1 LPPASLATAGPTTA
15 AAIPTVH
22 APCEDGQAWQEA
34 LGTLPATAV
43 QHVEPTY
50 LRDTCAGTTLV
61 SGTKLAV
68 VPDAVQSA
76 QWARLLECRTARVRF
91 AKVPASVERASR
103 PWTPEGW
110 VDIAVEH
117 DPKSLILTLH
127 AESAAKN
134 IQLFHTTLASWAR
147 REIES
152 ARQDSAYR
160 LRDGPELR
168 GAPVEPQS
176 REAQALGGRLDP
188 RAPKRFAAGGSA
200 TRLHRAGDRP
210 HLARR
215 SRPRE
220 ETPPL
225 VE

>member
-1 LPPASLATAGPTTA
+1 MLPMETIPTTTRARTTSLLGLAMLLFSCSPTLPPASLATAGPTTA

-134 IQLFHTTLASWAR
+134 IQLFHTTLAF
-147 REIES
+147 
-152 ARQDSAYR
+152 
-160 LRDGPELR
+160 
-168 GAPVEPQS
+168 
-176 REAQALGGRLDP
+176 LGT
-188 RAPKRFAAGGSA
+188 
-200 TRLHRAGDRP
+200 TRN
-210 HLARR
+210 
-215 SRPRE
+215 
-220 ETPPL
+220 
-225 VE
+225 